1 MKAKKRI
8 YKKFVKPNSVLIKEM
23 LSFISWSLLG
33 ALATMSRNQ
42 GVTVLINV
50 FFGVVANAAYGIA
63 QQINNAINI
72 LAQGVTTSMAP
83 VLMKA
88 AGENNNEKMLYMMR
102 TMAKL
107 SFFSISIFSIPTLFE
122 MNYILEL
129 WLKVVPEG
137 SVIFSQ
143 LIIVLVLV
151 VLLSSGIQNVF
162 IAIGKVKEYNIYTSV
177 FLVLNLPLSYILF
190 KIGFSSYSIITVG
203 IFLEII
209 TLNIRLLLL
218 KKYLNY
224 KISDYFS
231 EITQIILPT
240 LVISVLLFLWMYV
253 EIPKFIHLIVSF
265 ISSLLIAP
273 VIIYKF
279 SLDSF
284 QKEYVSN
291 ILKKMKFI
299 KE

>member
-1 MKAKKRI
+1 M
-8 YKKFVKPNSVLIKEM
+8 F
-23 LSFISWSLLG
+23 
-33 ALATMSRNQ
+33 
-42 GVTVLINV
+42 
-50 FFGVVANAAYGIA
+50 
-63 QQINNAINI
+63 
-72 LAQGVTTSMAP
+72 
-83 VLMKA
+83 
-88 AGENNNEKMLYMMR
+88 
-102 TMAKL
+102 
-107 SFFSISIFSIPTLFE
+107 
-122 MNYILEL
+122 
-129 WLKVVPEG
+129 
-137 SVIFSQ
+137 
-143 LIIVLVLV
+143 
-151 VLLSSGIQNVF
+151 
-162 IAIGKVKEYNIYTSV
+162 
-177 FLVLNLPLSYILF
+177 FLVINLPLSYILF

-240 LVISVLLFLWMYV
+240 LVISVLLFFWMYV

-273 VIIYKF
+273 IIIYKF

>member
-23 LSFISWSLLG
+23 LSFISWSFLG

-63 QQINNAINI
+63 QQINNAVNI

-137 SVIFSQ
+137 SIIFSQ

-151 VLLSSGIQNVF
+151 VLLSSGMQNVF

-240 LVISVLLFLWMYV
+240 LVISVLLFFWMYV
-253 EIPKFIHLIVSF
+253 EIPKFIHLIVSLIF
-265 ISSLLIAP
+265 AIDDSCKAIIEFNILKVDAGTNSSLLL
-273 VIIYKF
+273 
-279 SLDSF
+279 SL
-284 QKEYVSN
+284 
-291 ILKKMKFI
+291 L
-299 KE
+299 

>member
-1 MKAKKRI
+1 M
-8 YKKFVKPNSVLIKEM
+8 KPNSVLIKEM
-23 LSFISWSLLG
+23 LSFISWSFLG

-137 SVIFSQ
+137 SIIFSQ

-151 VLLSSGIQNVF
+151 VLLSSGMQNVF
-162 IAIGKVKEYNIYTSV
+162 IAIGKVKEYNIYTSF
-177 FLVLNLPLSYILF
+177 FLVINLPLSYILF

-240 LVISVLLFLWMYV
+240 LVISVLLFFWMYV
-253 EIPKFIHLIVSF
+253 EIPKFIHLIISF

-284 QKEYVSN
+284 QKSMFQ
-291 ILKKMKFI
+291 IF
-299 KE
+299 